1 MDGNPNTEI
10 GSASPIAGVRAAW
23 DSQPALQLLANRAC
37 FITGARQAVIALGE
51 GNVLVCKASS
61 GPTAPVPGTPLQ
73 LDGGP
78 TSELMA
84 ECVSTRTP
92 VRCQNTA
99 TDNRT
104 DIAVCRPQAI
114 GSVLLSPLLRAG
126 DVIGTFELIA
136 ERNFAF
142 EERDIES
149 LQRLAAMAV
158 VALEPDAALLD
169 SAKTD
174 GVEGAS
180 VSAPVV
186 RKGRIPL
193 PANPT
198 IETVPEEASRLTGSD
213 NSRRCKGCG
222 FPVSAGRTVCLD
234 CEAEQIAR
242 GTFGAHD
249 LATSSY
255 GSSSYGSSPT
265 SKKSWLDEHFYTIGI
280 ILVSLLTVIILV
292 LWAK

>member
-1 MDGNPNTEI
+1 MDTNPNIEAKVALPVNNDAT
-10 GSASPIAGVRAAW
+10 W

-61 GPTAPVPGTPLQ
+61 GPTAPAPRTQLQ

-84 ECVSTRTP
+84 ECVSTRAP

-104 DIAVCRPQAI
+104 DIAVCRPIAI
-114 GSVLLSPLLRAG
+114 GSVLLAPLLRAG
-126 DVIGTFELIA
+126 DVIGIFELIA

-149 LQRLAAMAV
+149 LQRLSAMAV
-158 VALEPDAALLD
+158 VALEQDGVSPEFI
-169 SAKTD
+169 KTD
-174 GVEGAS
+174 VIETTATD
-180 VSAPVV
+180 APII

-193 PANPT
+193 PANASVEP
-198 IETVPEEASRLTGSD
+198 VQEEAARLAGSD
-213 NSRRCKGCG
+213 NARRCKGCG

-242 GTFGAHD
+242 GTFGVH
-249 LATSSY
+249 ATF
-255 GSSSYGSSPT
+255 SYGSSPVG
-265 SKKSWLDEHFYTIGI
+265 KKSWLDEHFYTIGI
-280 ILVSLLTVIILV
+280 ILVSVLTVIILI
-292 LWAK
+292 LWAR

>member
-61 GPTAPVPGTPLQ
+61 GPTAPVPGTLLQ

-114 GSVLLSPLLRAG
+114 GSVLLAPLLRAG

-158 VALEPDAALLD
+158 VALEQD
-169 SAKTD
+169 
-174 GVEGAS
+174 GAS
-180 VSAPVV
+180 TESSKAEVVETTVASAPVA

-193 PANPT
+193 PANASAEP
-198 IETVPEEASRLTGSD
+198 IQEEAARLAGSD
-213 NSRRCKGCG
+213 NARRCKGCG

-249 LATSSY
+249 LATFSY
-255 GSSSYGSSPT
+255 GSSTAG
-265 SKKSWLDEHFYTIGI
+265 KKSWLDEHFYTIGI
-280 ILVSLLTVIILV
+280 ILVSLLTVIILI
-292 LWAK
+292 LWAR

>member
-1 MDGNPNTEI
+1 MDAKHNTEAKVALPVT
-10 GSASPIAGVRAAW
+10 SANATW

-61 GPTAPVPGTPLQ
+61 GPTAPIPGTQLQ
-73 LDGGP
+73 LDDGP

-84 ECVSTRTP
+84 ECVSTRAS

-104 DIAVCRPQAI
+104 DIAVCRPLTI
-114 GSVLLSPLLRAG
+114 GSVLLAPLLRAG
-126 DVIGTFELIA
+126 DVIGIFELIA

-149 LQRLAAMAV
+149 LQRLAAIAV
-158 VALEPDAALLD
+158 VALEQDGALHD
-169 SAKTD
+169 FANA
-174 GVEGAS
+174 EGIEADTNI
-180 VSAPVV
+180 PVV

-193 PANPT
+193 PANTGNEP
-198 IETVPEEASRLTGSD
+198 IQEEAARLAGSD
-213 NSRRCKGCG
+213 NARRCKGCG
-222 FPVSAGRTVCLD
+222 FPVSAGRAVCLD

-249 LATSSY
+249 LATFSY
-255 GSSSYGSSPT
+255 GSSAA

-280 ILVSLLTVIILV
+280 ILVSLLTVIILI
-292 LWAK
+292 LWAR